1 MSKRRRLSHFG
12 DEGRTR
18 RRISLSITLPARV
31 AVVSDSHSVMH
42 PNTVPM
48 LTALKPDYILHAGD
62 IGQLH
67 VISDLESIAPVVAVR
82 GNIDMPSAE
91 IADDVLLDITLDSQT
106 VSTWL
111 LTHIAVRGPRILK
124 PVFSF
129 AKQRRVAMVVC
140 GHSHVPF
147 LTQQE
152 GVTVFNPGSVGPR
165 RFHLP
170 IVFGLVTI
178 SAQSIKCE
186 HMNCETG
193 EVWRP

>member
-1 MSKRRRLSHFG
+1 
-12 DEGRTR
+12 
-18 RRISLSITLPARV
+18 
-31 AVVSDSHSVMH
+31 MH
-42 PNTVPM
+42 PNTLP
-48 LTALKPDYILHAGD
+48 LLRTLEPHCILHAGD

-67 VISDLESIAPVVAVR
+67 VIADLESVAPVIAVR

-91 IADDVLLDITLDSQT
+91 ISDDVLVDMTVEGQV

-124 PVFSF
+124 PVFQF
-129 AKQRRVAMVVC
+129 ARQRKVSMVVC

-147 LTQQE
+147 LTQEQ

-170 IVFGLVTI
+170 IVFGVVNI
-178 SAQSIKCE
+178 SSQSIKCE
-186 HMNCETG
+186 HINCESG
-193 EVWRP
+193 EVWSP